1 MNSFTIHRVTHF
13 AFPEVIGGIQV
24 YCHELSE
31 LQAKRG
37 YNIELLTCAYGER
50 HRESLTHLN
59 DSKQYRTMRF
69 GTVWTPWD
77 SAGLR
82 NPVSLSLYNYLIGN
96 DLHLV
101 DAHSHLFWPSVLAVQ
116 AAKRKNV
123 PSLITVHG
131 LMAYRGLLINA
142 LQTSFVRTA
151 GLWALRNA
159 SRVICLTQ
167 SEAQEVISLGIPRE
181 KVRIIPVGVDTKRF
195 RPSPVEEDIV
205 LWYGRFV
212 TEKGIEYLIGA
223 ASLIAKDGL
232 PIDFVLVGDGP
243 LRTHMQA
250 LAHSTKA
257 RIRFVKPLS
266 ADLIPRML
274 ERSMIFVL
282 PSVREGAPRSLLEA
296 MASGKAIVAAD
307 TPTVR
312 EVLKGAGLLV
322 KPRDPVS
329 LAEAIRKLIKDPDL
343 RTLLGNRARA
353 IALAEYDWQRIL
365 PLFDQIYDEVHAE
378 TRRSKTE

>member
-142 LQTSFVRTA
+142 LQASFVRTA

-274 ERSMIFVL
+274 ERS
-282 PSVREGAPRSLLEA
+282 
-296 MASGKAIVAAD
+296 
-307 TPTVR
+307 
-312 EVLKGAGLLV
+312 
-322 KPRDPVS
+322 
-329 LAEAIRKLIKDPDL
+329 
-343 RTLLGNRARA
+343 
-353 IALAEYDWQRIL
+353 
-365 PLFDQIYDEVHAE
+365 
-378 TRRSKTE
+378 